1 MKERGRKDIV
11 AVLGPQDNPAVVDR
25 LRGYRAVLG
34 EDLPDANV
42 IYTGWNS
49 GDGYQPCARSSR
61 ARLLSMAC
69 SADRTVSR
77 LASSPHSTRQAYLFR
92 RKFLSS
98 LRRSR
103 DCDALRPRTHDRPPA
118 PARRRPHG
126 RQHCARHDQ
135 GCRAHHHRHAHAA
148 RSERLAVGTGPASA
162 RQLLWKARS
171 VLSAHSGAQFPL
183 DSSTGNCVPLFCRIL
198 GRAFPEGPPLGKRD
212 PFWTQIPGRTFRD
225 ARSSHALTISAH
237 KKRGKARV
245 LPSLRA
251 ICSRS
256 LTSGAG

>member
-34 EDLPDANV
+34 EDSQTQTLSIPAGTAETA
-42 IYTGWNS
+42 IR
-49 GDGYQPCARSSR
+49 PCARSSR

-148 RSERLAVGTGPASA
+148 RSERLAVGTGPAFRQTVAVESPA
-162 RQLLWKARS
+162 RFERSFWGTVSVRQLNRKLCPII
-171 VLSAHSGAQFPL
+171 LPNSGSRFP
-183 DSSTGNCVPLFCRIL
+183 R
-198 GRAFPEGPPLGKRD
+198 GPPLGKRD
-212 PFWTQIPGRTFRD
+212 PFWTQIPGRTFRN
-225 ARSSHALTISAH
+225 ARSSHALTISAY

-245 LPSLRA
+245 PPSLRA
-251 ICSRS
+251 ICSR
-256 LTSGAG
+256 LPTSGAG